1 MYIQGIDMLQ
11 HVNNKYEYVCT
22 LSVYVQTMYIHV
34 YTNSKRIELVYTLP
48 VH

>member
-11 HVNNKYEYVCT
+11 HVNNKYEHVCT
-22 LSVYVQTMYIHV
+22 LSVHVQTMYIHV
-34 YTNSKRIELVYTLP
+34 YIDSKRIELVYALP